1 MIVLLTL
8 LIFLFSLTRP
18 NYIVELAVASS
29 SILLCFLPL
38 IFGIFH
44 WKHGGPLTG
53 IITIVG
59 GAVAAI
65 VLGILRVPLSSVY
78 TLFISFA
85 LFFFGGIFEKQR
97 STVEP

>member
-1 MIVLLTL
+1 LR
-8 LIFLFSLTRP
+8 RP

-44 WKHGGPLTG
+44 WKRGSHVTG

-59 GAVAAI
+59 GAAAAI
-65 VLGILRVPLSSVY
+65 VFGIMRIPLSSVY
-78 TLFISFA
+78 TLLVSFA
-85 LFFFGGIFEKQR
+85 LFFIGGVFEKTTEITTQ
-97 STVEP
+97 